1 MNTLDLK
8 GTLRTET
15 GKTQI
20 KTVRSKGMVP
30 CVLHAANGAVH
41 FSAALADVSPIIYT
55 PQTFIVNLEVDG
67 KKYKSVISET
77 QFHPVHEKLLHA
89 DFTEVR
95 DDKPIVVNIPVILF
109 GNSPGVLAGGKLVQK
124 VRKMRIKGSYTKLPT
139 DIKIDISA
147 LKLSQSLKVRDLK
160 FDDFTIVM
168 APDVPVATVEI
179 PRALRQDQGPTKG
192 PAAPAAA
199 AAAAAPAAAAK
210 AAAPAAAKPAAKP
223 AGKK

>member
-30 CVLHAANGAVH
+30 CVLHAAGGAVH
-41 FSAALADVSPIIYT
+41 FSAAVSDVSPIIYT

-67 KKYKSVISET
+67 KKYKAVISET

-124 VRKMRIKGSYTKLPT
+124 VRKMRIKGAYTKLPNE
-139 DIKIDISA
+139 IKIDISA

-179 PRALRQDQGPTKG
+179 PRALRQDQGPSKG
-192 PAAPAAA
+192 AAAPAAA
-199 AAAAAPAAAAK
+199 AAAAPATAK
-210 AAAPAAAKPAAKP
+210 AAAPAAAKPAAAKP
-223 AGKK
+223 AAKK